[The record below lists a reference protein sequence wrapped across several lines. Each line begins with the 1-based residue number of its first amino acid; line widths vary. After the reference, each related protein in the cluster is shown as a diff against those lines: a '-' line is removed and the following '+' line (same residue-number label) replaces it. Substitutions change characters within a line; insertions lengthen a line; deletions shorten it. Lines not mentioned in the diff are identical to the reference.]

1 MHTDER
7 SNAMNFLLGCV
18 RTQKNPEIMG
28 ENGASDGLRTHDLL
42 HGKQMLYQLSYTR
55 VREPIILT
63 EPAAFGK
70 RFLVFKV
77 VDHHAFAAGFED
89 FFNKVHVQR
98 VFLVGVLGGFI
109 LKHEVQRDLVGL
121 IDHIAVAGGHFAA
134 VIMQHARAGLEVLLG
149 AGQQFLGGIGHI
161 GFGPEN
167 DNV

>member
-1 MHTDER
+1 MIATGG
-7 SNAMNFLLGCV
+7 NL
-18 RTQKNPEIMG
+18 K

-55 VREPIILT
+55 IREVNDFKDFGR
-63 EPAAFGK
+63 FGK
-70 RFLVFKV
+70 RILVLEI

-98 VFLVGVLGGFI
+98 VFLVGILGGFI

-149 AGQQFLGGIGHI
+149 AGQQFIGGIGHI

-167 DNV
+167 DDV

>member
-1 MHTDER
+1 MIATGG
-7 SNAMNFLLGCV
+7 NL
-18 RTQKNPEIMG
+18 K

-55 VREPIILT
+55 VREGSSLP

-98 VFLVGVLGGFI
+98 VFLVGILGGFI

-134 VIMQHARAGLEVLLG
+134 VIMHHARAGLEVLLG

-161 GFGPEN
+161 GIGPEN
-167 DNV
+167 DYV

>member
-1 MHTDER
+1 MIATGG
-7 SNAMNFLLGCV
+7 NL
-18 RTQKNPEIMG
+18 K

-55 VREPIILT
+55 IRE
-63 EPAAFGK
+63 EAHSKDFGRFGK
-70 RFLVFKV
+70 RILVLEI

-89 FFNKVHVQR
+89 FFNKVHVQG
-98 VFLVGVLGGFI
+98 VFLVGILGGFI

-167 DNV
+167 DYV

>member
-1 MHTDER
+1 MI
-7 SNAMNFLLGCV
+7 G
-18 RTQKNPEIMG
+18 QK

-55 VREPIILT
+55 VRESVSLS

-70 RFLVFKV
+70 RFLVLEI

-89 FFNKVHVQR
+89 FFHKVHVQR
-98 VFLVGVLGGFI
+98 VLLIGVLRGFV
-109 LKHEVQRDLVGL
+109 LKHEVQCNLVGL
-121 IDHIAVAGGHFAA
+121 INHITVAGDHFSA
-134 VIMQHARAGLEVLLG
+134 VIMQYARAGLEVLLG

-167 DNV
+167 DDV

>member
-1 MHTDER
+1 MIATGG
-7 SNAMNFLLGCV
+7 NL
-18 RTQKNPEIMG
+18 K

-55 VREPIILT
+55 IRE
-63 EPAAFGK
+63 EAHSKDFGRFGK
-70 RFLVFKV
+70 RILVIEI
-77 VDHHAFAAGFED
+77 VDHHAFTAGFED
-89 FFNKVHVQR
+89 FFNKVHVQG
-98 VFLVGVLGGFI
+98 VFLVGILGGFI

-134 VIMQHARAGLEVLLG
+134 VIMQYARAGLEVLLG

-167 DNV
+167 DYV

>member
-1 MHTDER
+1 MIATGG
-7 SNAMNFLLGCV
+7 NL
-18 RTQKNPEIMG
+18 K

-55 VREPIILT
+55 VREGSSLP

-89 FFNKVHVQR
+89 FFNKVHVQ
-98 VFLVGVLGGFI
+98 GVLLIGVLRGFV
-109 LKHEVQRDLVGL
+109 LKHEVQCNLVGL
-121 IDHIAVAGGHFAA
+121 INHITVAGDHFPA
-134 VIMQHARAGLEVLLG
+134 VIMQYARAGLEVLLG

-167 DNV
+167 DDV